1 MRYIE
6 IPHVFFEKDGQL
18 FSDFTLLTDTHSGS
32 FGASTAAAIV
42 SPEIHKKL
50 LNPGSGFYV
59 QTLVPQKSAITMAT
73 SYKYAAQDLRNN
85 YSLKRSLDA
94 GDYNVFSIEDIKS
107 YISNYF
113 SNVYVYA
120 PMKLIVAILY
130 NYNHTQNY
138 PEMAVRQMAQEYF
151 GRYEHAVPDSFFIT
165 ENYIDR
171 IELRQLAD
179 SSGAWGKLLDGSLKK
194 PCVLDS
200 MLQLN
205 TSNKLSVDVLKMIYT
220 VGNKEWSKEAE
231 KNFLIQLN
239 VLNQYDWRCKKG
251 TVACLLT
258 VLNYTQGRY
267 NRSIFSEIMTHPS
280 RYPKQIKELIE
291 CARNGSFED
300 DKDRE
305 LCTEFLCDLLKIKTN
320 GMIVRMSEYLNKCYD
335 NHVPWTAMYELFG
348 PVVRIMPKYLKR
360 NDA

>member
-18 FSDFTLLTDTHSGS
+18 FSDFTLLTDTYGGN
-32 FGASTAAAIV
+32 FGEGTTAIV
-42 SPEIHKKL
+42 SPEVYKKL
-50 LNPGSGFYV
+50 LNPGSGFYS
-59 QTLVPQKSAITMAT
+59 QTVVPQKSAITMAT
-73 SYKYAAQDLRNN
+73 PYKYAAQDLRNN
-85 YSLKRSLDA
+85 YMLKRNLDA
-94 GDYNVFSIEDIKS
+94 GDYNVFSTEDIRN
-107 YISNYF
+107 YGSNYF
-113 SNVYVYA
+113 TNVYVYA
-120 PMKLIVAILY
+120 PMKLIVAIFDRY
-130 NYNHTQNY
+130 DHTQNY

-165 ENYIDR
+165 ENHIDR
-171 IELRQLAD
+171 IELKRLKY
-179 SSGAWGKLLDGSLKK
+179 SSEAWGKLLDGSLKK

-200 MLQLN
+200 MLQVN
-205 TSNKLSVDVLKMIYT
+205 TDNKLTVDILKMVYT
-220 VGNKEWSKEAE
+220 IGNKEWSKEAE

-251 TVACLLT
+251 TVACLLSM
-258 VLNYTQGRY
+258 LNYTQGRY
-267 NRSIFSEIMTHPS
+267 NRSIFSEITRCPS

-305 LCTEFLCDLLKIKTN
+305 LCTEFLCDLLKIKTD
-320 GMIVRMSEYLNKCYD
+320 GMIVRMSEYLTKCYD

>member
-1 MRYIE
+1 MRYKE
-6 IPHVFFEKDGQL
+6 IQHVFFEKDGQL
-18 FSDFTLLTDTHSGS
+18 FSDFTLLTDAYSGDLS
-32 FGASTAAAIV
+32 KDTATVV
-42 SPEIHKKL
+42 SQEVHKKL
-50 LNPGSGFYV
+50 LSPNSSFYSKIV
-59 QTLVPQKSAITMAT
+59 VPQKSAITMAT
-73 SYKYAAQDLRNN
+73 PYKYAAQDLRNN

-94 GDYNVFSIEDIKS
+94 GDYNVFSIEDIKR
-107 YISNYF
+107 YISNYAE
-113 SNVYVYA
+113 NVYVY
-120 PMKLIVAILY
+120 PRMKLMVAVY
-130 NYNHTQNY
+130 RQYNHTANY
-138 PEMAVRQMAQEYF
+138 AEMAVRQMTKSYFEQQEKPM
-151 GRYEHAVPDSFFIT
+151 PDDFFIP
-165 ENYIDR
+165 ENYISEL
-171 IELRQLAD
+171 ELRQLIC
-179 SSGAWGKLLDGSLKK
+179 SSEAWGKLLDGSLKK

-205 TSNKLSVDVLKMIYT
+205 TSNNLSVDVLKMIYT
-220 VGNKEWSKEAE
+220 VGNKVWSKEAE

-258 VLNYTQGRY
+258 MLNYTQGRY
-267 NRSIFSEIMTHPS
+267 NRSIFSEITTHPS

-300 DKDRE
+300 YKDRE
-305 LCTEFLCDLLKIKTN
+305 LCTEFLCDLLKIKTD

>member
-18 FSDFTLLTDTHSGS
+18 FSDFTLLTDTHSGN
-32 FGASTAAAIV
+32 FGNGTAAIV
-42 SPEIHKKL
+42 SPEVHKKL
-50 LNPGSGFYV
+50 LSPDSGFYSKIV
-59 QTLVPQKSAITMAT
+59 VPQKSAITMAT
-73 SYKYAAQDLRNN
+73 PYKYAAQDLRNN
-85 YSLKRSLDA
+85 YKLKRSLDA
-94 GDYNVFSIEDIKS
+94 CDYNVFSTEDIRD
-107 YISNYF
+107 YRSNYF

-120 PMKLIVAILY
+120 PMKLIVAILD

-138 PEMAVRQMAQEYF
+138 PEMAVRQMAYDYF
-151 GRYEHAVPDSFFIT
+151 GRREQAVPDNFFIA
-165 ENYIDR
+165 ENHFDR
-171 IELRQLAD
+171 IELRQLAY
-179 SSGAWGKLLDGSLKK
+179 SSEAWGKLLDGSLKK

-205 TSNKLSVDVLKMIYT
+205 TSNKLSVDILKMIYT
-220 VGNKEWSKEAE
+220 IGNKVWSIEAE
-231 KNFLIQLN
+231 KNFLVQLN

-258 VLNYTQGRY
+258 MLNYKQGSSY

-291 CARNGSFED
+291 CVRNGSFED

-305 LCTEFLCDLLKIKTN
+305 LCTEFLCDLLKIKTD
-320 GMIVRMSEYLNKCYD
+320 GMIVRMSEYINKSYD
-335 NHVPWTAMYELFG
+335 NHVPWTVMYELFS

-360 NDA
+360 NEA